1 MRVMARSQKRHYK
14 HPFEEGKILHTTP
27 QGFRKIL
34 SSRKAV
40 GNNKSYA
47 QQARETGLFDNP
59 RWMDTLIVSKPA
71 AQAQTST
78 SGTGQQAGTRRRKT
92 TGHRKTR
99 AVTGQ
104 QAQTGGSIGGRQNR
118 LNYREMTNQQL
129 ISCYRDSGQEIQR
142 RRQEFNSLTEAIGG
156 NQATQHTGQTEKY
169 MTA

>member
-1 MRVMARSQKRHYK
+1 MAKAQKQYQS
-14 HPFEEGKILHTTP
+14 PFGERRTFNSP
-27 QGFRKIL
+27 QGLRKHIDANHA
-34 SSRKAV
+34 KE
-40 GNNKSYA
+40 
-47 QQARETGLFDNP
+47 ARETGLYGNP
-59 RWMDTLIVSKPA
+59 RWMDTLIVGKPPG
-71 AQAQTST
+71 QAQTST

-156 NQATQHTGQTEKY
+156 NQATQHTGQTAEKY